1 MEKFLRPVVD
11 QARESRQES
20 IEKNN
25 DWLNERESFS
35 NALSTMGII
44 EDPDTVERFLRGAI
58 EGREYAK
65 FIFSRNLSAALD
77 LISEY
82 GKIHG
87 LNRTQLANISLGSL
101 FALRSGNISS
111 EDAFTWLIN
120 ESNSY
125 SNSHDKT
132 NRIELPPL
140 ITTESDF
147 NIFMYPSSQPNY
159 VGSGRVSAEV
169 ATLSS
174 EDVDQDNSF
183 LDQKILLIPQA
194 DPGFDWIFGH
204 NIAGLVTM
212 YGGGNSHMAIRAKEF
227 GLPAAIGVGEALYKS
242 LSCASII
249 ELDVTNRKIEV
260 IR

>member
-1 MEKFLRPVVD
+1 
-11 QARESRQES
+11 
-20 IEKNN
+20 
-25 DWLNERESFS
+25 
-35 NALSTMGII
+35 MGII

-159 VGSGRVSAEV
+159 VGSGRVSAEGS
-169 ATLSS
+169 TLSS